1 MVGDLFEIS
10 AKLKFSNMGL
20 VGDLTVGV
28 TVNNNVNIAN
38 AYQEAQ
44 KLNQQSVKDQMIQSY
59 ISKIVNR
66 TEDVTELTKNIETA
80 VSAIADS
87 IQENKFNLGACL
99 DVENMDIN
107 QSNEL
112 VQSVVQGFQQFDED
126 TKTLR
131 RFVTSDAA
139 QDTAQNQTSENGQGA
154 TQETDQSIT
163 QDNKVEQE
171 GSQDIQKFTVMHGRS
186 ARRRGGWKRKG
197 CVKEGFVGGRVAD
210 AVARLFSADRGGNGA
225 NVTPLKNTSD
235 LVVATN
241 NRGNGGSATGNE
253 HFCLF
258 GCVKERQQPVV
269 MRKPV
274 IESFMRFLKEPMCF
288 IGCATISAQVNNN
301 TNIMNSTMKD
311 IQTNVMTQEIYKK
324 IETAYDKCVETI
336 SKISE
341 EINKTIDSVAAAS
354 SVQINEININTPYE
368 ACMFKMKH
376 FSVNQ
381 TNKLSQEVELT
392 TMLQSIT
399 TLTSDNETR
408 AIMTDML
415 GLTQGSKTDQE
426 VAQMTAQLTE
436 QTNTAKQ
443 TATFAFKEM
452 SMGVVIIVIAIVFA
466 LMVLGMGSMVCF
478 GGKNKRDPLMDIEIG
493 KRKQHGNE
501 GLQAYI
507 ESQASEKH

>member
-1 MVGDLFEIS
+1 
-10 AKLKFSNMGL
+10 MGL
-20 VGDLTVGV
+20 VGDLTVGI
-28 TVNNNVNIAN
+28 TVNNNVNVAN
-38 AYQEAQ
+38 AYQESQ
-44 KLNQQSVKDQMIQSY
+44 KLNEQSVKDQMIQSY
-59 ISKIVNR
+59 ITNITNR
-66 TEDVTELTKNIETA
+66 TEDVTELTKNLETA

-112 VQSVVQGFQQFDED
+112 VQTVTQGFQQLDED
-126 TKTLR
+126 TKALKRVVESNAT
-131 RFVTSDAA
+131 
-139 QDTAQNQTSENGQGA
+139 QDTTQGQTSENGQGA
-154 TQETDQSIT
+154 SQGTDQSIT
-163 QDNKVEQE
+163 QDNEVEQE
-171 GSQDIQKFTVMHGRS
+171 GSQDISKFTVMHGRS
-186 ARRRGGWKRKG
+186 ARRRGGRKRMG
-197 CVKEGFVGGRVAD
+197 VKEGFVRGRDVAD
-210 AVARLFSADRGGNGA
+210 AVARLFGVDRGGNGA
-225 NVTPLKNTSD
+225 NVTPMKSTSE

-258 GCVKERQQPVV
+258 GCAKERQRPEV

-288 IGCATISAQVNNN
+288 VGCATISAQVNNN

-311 IQTNVMTQEIYKK
+311 IQTNIMTQEIYKK
-324 IETAYDKCVETI
+324 IDTAYNKCVETI

-341 EINKTIDSVAAAS
+341 EINKTVDSVAAAS
-354 SVQINEININTPYE
+354 SVQINEINITTPYD
-368 ACMFKMKH
+368 ACMFKMKN
-376 FSVNQ
+376 FTVDQ

-408 AIMTDML
+408 AIMADML

-426 VAQMTAQLTE
+426 VAQMTAQGTT

-452 SMGVVIIVIAIVFA
+452 SLGVVIIVIAIVFA
-466 LMVLGMGSMVCF
+466 LMILGLGSMVCF
-478 GGKNKRDPLMDIEIG
+478 GGKNKRDPLMNIEIG
-493 KRKQHGNE
+493 RKKRHGNE

-507 ESQASEKH
+507 ESQANEKH